1 MYPKL
6 IEQLI
11 DRLCKLPG
19 IGRRGAERIVFW
31 LLDHNEDDVL
41 GLSHAMVELKKGL
54 KFCRQCNSLTDQDVC
69 TICQDTHRS
78 DAVCVVESP
87 KDLIAIEKTGIWKG
101 QYYVLLGT
109 IAPSEGRGPD
119 DLNLHK
125 LMRRIDEGGVKE
137 VVIAT
142 DADAEGEMTAM
153 HLVKVLKPKGVK
165 VSRIGLGIPMGSSV
179 EFADLSTLSMSINA
193 RREMGEHVGH

>member
-1 MYPKL
+1 M
-6 IEQLI
+6 
-11 DRLCKLPG
+11 
-19 IGRRGAERIVFW
+19 
-31 LLDHNEDDVL
+31 
-41 GLSHAMVELKKGL
+41 
-54 KFCRQCNSLTDQDVC
+54 
-69 TICQDTHRS
+69 HRS